1 MEFRVEEIELLFASF
16 ISLSLGPLIYRVSR
30 NRLSMLS
37 LLDGFIFVC
46 ITGLVVL
53 SILPAILARGH
64 WWSLLFAFLGMFG
77 PTFTE
82 KIFKGGADRVH
93 STALVLGLIGL
104 CTHAAADGAAL
115 TDPHLSPGQSQH
127 LLPFAVILHRLPVG
141 LTIWW
146 LVRPIFGVRT
156 ALAVFALVIIST
168 TLGFGLG
175 PQLLVGLSSQAMAWF
190 QALVAGSLLHVV
202 FHQPGIKSQLMAQGE
217 PGKKTGWFE
226 GSGALLGIGLMAVF
240 LGGDEAV
247 HGSINLPIFR
257 TFLGLALRSAPALLL
272 AYLVAGFM
280 SSFLSQSSIRW
291 MNKGAKWTQAVRGMS
306 LGLPFPICSC
316 GVVPLY
322 RTLVQRGAP
331 ATAAM
336 AFLIST
342 PELGLDAVLMSIP
355 LLGTQMTVA
364 RVLAAALVAFSV
376 GWIVGGPMARSS
388 NLESESQQRPPQDEG
403 QAFGQKVSQALKVGL
418 GEVVDHTAPWILF
431 GLTLAAIAE
440 SFLQPGGLTALPSSF
455 EVILFTLLGLPTYV
469 CASSATPFV
478 AVLLAKGVS
487 PGAALAFL
495 LTGPATNV
503 TTFGVL
509 GKLHSTRVALKF
521 SLSIILLSAGLGYL
535 TNALL
540 PQFESVPL
548 SGRTVESASLLELFC
563 LICLAFLYARS
574 LLRRGTR
581 KFVGEISFRGQHA

>member
-1 MEFRVEEIELLFASF
+1 MEFKLEEIELLFASF

-30 NRLSMLS
+30 NRLPMLS

-46 ITGLVVL
+46 ITGLVAL

-77 PTFTE
+77 PSFTE
-82 KIFKGGADRVH
+82 KIFKKGADRVH

-104 CTHAAADGAAL
+104 CVHAAADGAAL
-115 TDPHLSPGQSQH
+115 TNPHFSLGQSQH
-127 LLPFAVILHRLPVG
+127 LLPFAVILHRFPVG

-156 ALAVFALVIIST
+156 ALVVFALVIVST

-175 PQLLVGLSSQAMAWF
+175 PQVLVGLSSQAMAWF
-190 QALVAGSLLHVV
+190 QALVAGSLAHVV
-202 FHQPGIKSQLMAQGE
+202 FHQPGIKSQLMAKG
-217 PGKKTGWFE
+217 GSSRKTGFYE

-240 LGGDEAV
+240 LGGEDAV

-280 SSFLSQSSIRW
+280 SSFLSQASIQW

-364 RVLAAALVAFSV
+364 RVLAAAVVAFAV
-376 GWIVGGPMARSS
+376 GWIVGGPMTPAAK
-388 NLESESQQRPPQDEG
+388 LEPGQQQVPGTER
-403 QAFGQKVSQALKVGL
+403 QAFGDKVRSALKVGL

-431 GLTLAAIAE
+431 GLTLAALAE
-440 SFLQPGGLTALPSSF
+440 SFLQPGRLGALPSSF

-509 GKLHSTRVALKF
+509 GQLHSRRIALKF
-521 SLSIILLSAGLGYL
+521 SLSIILFSASLGYL

-540 PQFESVPL
+540 PDFKSVPL
-548 SGRTVESASLLELFC
+548 SGSTVESASLVELFC
-563 LICLAFLYARS
+563 LICLAFLYAWS

>member
-1 MEFRVEEIELLFASF
+1 MEFRLEEIELLFASF

-30 NRLSMLS
+30 NRLPMLS

-46 ITGLVVL
+46 ITGLVAL

-82 KIFKGGADRVH
+82 KIFKRGADRVH

-104 CTHAAADGAAL
+104 CVHAAADGAAL
-115 TDPHLSPGQSQH
+115 TNPHLSPGQSQH

-156 ALAVFALVIIST
+156 AVVVFALVVVST

-175 PQLLVGLSSQAMAWF
+175 PQLLVSLSSQAMTWF
-190 QALVAGSLLHVV
+190 QALVAGSLAHVI
-202 FHQPGIKSQLMAQGE
+202 FHQPGIKSQLMAKGGL
-217 PGKKTGWFE
+217 GKKTGWYE

-240 LGGDEAV
+240 LGGDESV

-364 RVLAAALVAFSV
+364 RVLAAALVAFAV
-376 GWIVGGPMARSS
+376 GWMVGGPMTPSS
-388 NLESESQQRPPQDEG
+388 SLEPEREKQPAEAEG
-403 QAFGQKVSQALKVGL
+403 QTFGAKVGRALKMGL

-431 GLTLAAIAE
+431 GLTVAAITE
-440 SFLQPGGLTALPSSF
+440 SFLQPGRLSALPSSF

-509 GKLHSTRVALKF
+509 GQLHSRRVALKF
-521 SLSIILLSAGLGYL
+521 SLSIILLSASLGFL

-540 PQFESVPL
+540 PEFKSVPL
-548 SGRTVESASLLELFC
+548 SGSTVESATLLELFC
-563 LICLAFLYARS
+563 LICLAFLYAWS

-581 KFVGEISFRGQHA
+581 KFVGEISLRGQHA

>member
-1 MEFRVEEIELLFASF
+1 MEFRLEEIELLLASF
-16 ISLSLGPLIYRVSR
+16 ISLSLGPFIYRVSR
-30 NRLSMLS
+30 DRLRMLS

-53 SILPAILARGH
+53 SILPTILARGH
-64 WWSLLFAFLGMFG
+64 WWALLFAFIGMFG
-77 PTFTE
+77 PTLTE
-82 KIFKGGADRVH
+82 RIFERGADRVH

-115 TDPHLSPGQSQH
+115 IQPLTSGESQH
-127 LLPFAVILHRLPVG
+127 LLPFAIVLHRFPVG

-146 LVRPIFGVRT
+146 LVRPIFGVRI
-156 ALAVFALVIIST
+156 ALLVFVLVVIST
-168 TLGFGLG
+168 TLGFALG
-175 PQLLVGLSSQAMAWF
+175 PQLLVGLSGQTMAWF
-190 QALVAGSLLHVV
+190 QALVAGSLLHVII
-202 FHQPGIKSQLMAQGE
+202 HQPGIKSPLGTKGD
-217 PGKKTGWFE
+217 PSRKTVWYE
-226 GSGALLGIGLMAVF
+226 GSGALLGIVLMGIF
-240 LGGDEAV
+240 LGGEGAV

-257 TFLGLALRSAPALLL
+257 TFLELALRSAPALIL
-272 AYLVAGFM
+272 AYLVAGLM

-291 MNKGAKWTQAVRGMS
+291 MHKGAKWTQAVRGMT

-355 LLGTQMTVA
+355 LLGTQMTVV
-364 RVLAAALVAFSV
+364 RVVAAALVAFAV
-376 GWIVGGPMARSS
+376 GWIVGGKMTSAPSPAAQGEMPAALEAQTFRSKI
-388 NLESESQQRPPQDEG
+388 NR
-403 QAFGQKVSQALKVGL
+403 ALKMGL
-418 GEVVDHTAPWILF
+418 GELVDHTAPWILL
-431 GLTLAAIAE
+431 GLTVAAIAE
-440 SFLQPGGLTALPSSF
+440 SFLQPGWLGSLPSSL
-455 EVILFTLLGLPTYV
+455 EVILFTLVGLPTYV

-478 AVLLAKGVS
+478 AVLLAKGIS

-509 GKLHSTRVALKF
+509 GKLHSRRVALKF
-521 SLSIILLSAGLGYL
+521 SLNIIVLSAGLGYL
-535 TNALL
+535 TNALM
-540 PQFESVPL
+540 PDFKGIPL
-548 SGRTVESASLLELFC
+548 SGRTVESASLLELAS
-563 LICLAFLYARS
+563 LICLALLYAWS

-581 KFVGEISFRGQHA
+581 KFVGEISLRGQHT

>member
-1 MEFRVEEIELLFASF
+1 MEFSVEEIELLFASF
-16 ISLSLGPLIYRVSR
+16 ISLSLGPLIYWVSR
-30 NRLSMLS
+30 DRLPMLS

-53 SILPAILARGH
+53 SIVPAILARGH

-82 KIFKGGADRVH
+82 KIFKSGADRVH

-104 CTHAAADGAAL
+104 CVHAAADGAAL
-115 TDPHLSPGQSQH
+115 TNPHLAPGQSQH

-146 LVRPIFGVRT
+146 LLRPIFGIRT
-156 ALAVFALVIIST
+156 AVVVFALVVIST
-168 TLGFGLG
+168 SLGFGLG
-175 PQLLVGLSSQAMAWF
+175 PQLLVSLSSQAMTWF

-202 FHQPGIKSQLMAQGE
+202 FHQPGIKSQLMAQGG
-217 PGKKTGWFE
+217 PGKKAGWYE

-240 LGGDEAV
+240 LGGDESV
-247 HGSINLPIFR
+247 QGSINLPIFR

-291 MNKGAKWTQAVRGMS
+291 MNKGAKWTQALRGMS

-322 RTLVQRGAP
+322 RTLIQRGAP

-355 LLGTQMTVA
+355 LLGTQMTIA
-364 RVLAAALVAFSV
+364 RVLAAAVVAFAV
-376 GWIVGGPMARSS
+376 GWIVGGPMTRSS
-388 NLESESQQRPPQDEG
+388 QLESEGQMRPPEDG
-403 QAFGQKVSQALKVGL
+403 GRAFGQKVSQTLKVGL

-431 GLTLAAIAE
+431 GLTVAAIAE
-440 SFLQPGGLTALPSSF
+440 SFLQAGRLSALPASVD
-455 EVILFTLLGLPTYV
+455 VILFTLLGLPTYV

-478 AVLLAKGVS
+478 AVLLAKGAS

-509 GKLHSTRVALKF
+509 GKLHSRRVALKF
-521 SLSIILLSAGLGYL
+521 SLTIILLSAGLGYL

-548 SGRTVESASLLELFC
+548 SGKTVESASLLELFC
-563 LICLAFLYARS
+563 LICLTFLCAWS

>member
-1 MEFRVEEIELLFASF
+1 MEFRLEEIELLFASF
-16 ISLSLGPLIYRVSR
+16 ISLSLGPLIYRISR
-30 NRLSMLS
+30 NRLPMLS

-46 ITGLVVL
+46 ITGLVAL

-64 WWSLLFAFLGMFG
+64 WWSLLFAFIGMFG

-82 KIFKGGADRVH
+82 KIFKKGADRAH

-115 TDPHLSPGQSQH
+115 TASHLSPDQSQH

-146 LVRPIFGVRT
+146 LVRPIFGIRIGLV
-156 ALAVFALVIIST
+156 VFALVIIST

-175 PQLLVGLSSQAMAWF
+175 PQLLVSLSSEAMTWF
-190 QALVAGSLLHVV
+190 QALVAGSLAHVV
-202 FHQPGIKSQLMAQGE
+202 LHQPGMKSQLIAQVGSV
-217 PGKKTGWFE
+217 KKTGWYE
-226 GSGALLGIGLMAVF
+226 GTGALLGIGLMAVF
-240 LGGDEAV
+240 LSGEESV

-291 MNKGAKWTQAVRGMS
+291 MNKGANWTQALRGMS

-364 RVLAAALVAFSV
+364 RVLAAAVVAFAV
-376 GWIVGGPMARSS
+376 GWIVGGPMTRSS
-388 NLESESQQRPPQDEG
+388 NLESESQERLPVDEG
-403 QAFGQKVSQALKVGL
+403 KTCGQKVSQALKVGL
-418 GEVVDHTAPWILF
+418 GEIVDHTGPWILL

-440 SFLQPGGLTALPSSF
+440 SFLQPGRLSALPSSF

-509 GKLHSTRVALKF
+509 GKLHSRRIALKF
-521 SLSIILLSAGLGYL
+521 SLSIVLLSAGLGYL

-540 PQFESVPL
+540 PQFESVTL
-548 SGRTVESASLLELFC
+548 SGRTVESASLLELLC
-563 LICLAFLYARS
+563 LICLAFLYAWS
-574 LLRRGTR
+574 LLRRGIR
-581 KFVGEISFRGQHA
+581 KFVGEISFRGQHT